1 MSWTSFVPA
10 LGVVNFALAD
20 GAVLWIV
27 SEGAQTIAVGGS
39 SPPASDQPITGTLE
53 AGAGPDDPLISRFTP
68 SGGSLGDITSIE
80 LFGPHSDDASFTE
93 SANIFVA
100 GEADPITLGFNE
112 DGWPVNFQAPDGTTI
127 EVIYGATT
135 AEVHYLLPSGE
146 FGVETVPLTAEDLDT
161 LDELRE
167 DAANSRDALGI
178 ASATVELEAAQDDPN
193 RVATYVID
201 VIAVDAQNPDTAIG
215 GARVSAEVNG
225 FPPDSKQVVHDAAG
239 ARVSLTWSI
248 NVDQELARANRQ
260 LACERSEN
268 PRKVTFAAAG
278 GAYVAFGA
286 VAGALI
292 GGPPGA
298 VILGTAAGGLVAL
311 TAAQNQVVCD
321 QSKVLGPPASAG
333 ATVTIRVTHPL
344 FDDGEVRTITV
355 NPLEIQGASGETLV
369 VPWGEAVGQFC
380 PTSQGLRASQGNG
393 AFDPDSVF
401 APPGFTGC
409 PTDKP
414 ALAPLQITGVVYPTT
429 IVSGAA
435 AASLTVTWSGDAVG
449 TLTLSFQPRTCP
461 PATNCITISDT
472 FDDPGSTLVFEDAV
486 FCIGFSEAVF
496 FDYEVV
502 LSDESERPPVSR
514 EAGVDCV
521 PS

>member
-1 MSWTSFVPA
+1 M
-10 LGVVNFALAD
+10 
-20 GAVLWIV
+20 
-27 SEGAQTIAVGGS
+27 
-39 SPPASDQPITGTLE
+39 
-53 AGAGPDDPLISRFTP
+53 
-68 SGGSLGDITSIE
+68 
-80 LFGPHSDDASFTE
+80 
-93 SANIFVA
+93 
-100 GEADPITLGFNE
+100 
-112 DGWPVNFQAPDGTTI
+112 
-127 EVIYGATT
+127 IYGATT

-161 LDELRE
+161 LDELRKTRRT
-167 DAANSRDALGI
+167 AAMPSGC
-178 ASATVELEAAQDDPN
+178 SAAVELEAAQDDPN

-321 QSKVLGPPASAG
+321 QSKVLG
-333 ATVTIRVTHPL
+333 R
-344 FDDGEVRTITV
+344 R
-355 NPLEIQGASGETLV
+355 
-369 VPWGEAVGQFC
+369 
-380 PTSQGLRASQGNG
+380 R
-393 AFDPDSVF
+393 
-401 APPGFTGC
+401 
-409 PTDKP
+409 
-414 ALAPLQITGVVYPTT
+414 ALAPP
-429 IVSGAA
+429 
-435 AASLTVTWSGDAVG
+435 
-449 TLTLSFQPRTCP
+449 
-461 PATNCITISDT
+461 
-472 FDDPGSTLVFEDAV
+472 
-486 FCIGFSEAVF
+486 
-496 FDYEVV
+496 
-502 LSDESERPPVSR
+502 
-514 EAGVDCV
+514 
-521 PS
+521 